1 MKISKARGI
10 LRRRSELTDAIEHLP
25 TVDDINQK
33 IEQNKKSHQ
42 DAMDEVLSRR
52 EKNTYEGMTL
62 SIERLDLIDELERIQ
77 KKIAEHDLKIKKCDD
92 EARQVERDRER
103 IEKESQ
109 ENHARLISFIDA
121 REKNKAELENALEEF
136 DKANDVAGAETAVNS
151 FEAKR
156 FITKQTAI
164 RNRAKRA
171 SLTFTRDEKAL
182 SKTRPHDIALFKSLV
197 EEFNRLDAQV
207 IGMEEGPER
216 DAIAA
221 KMSKLDRRITRLDKK
236 LNGKKKVSR

>member
-10 LRRRSELTDAIEHLP
+10 LRRRREITEALERLP
-25 TVDDINQK
+25 TVDDIHRK
-33 IEQNKKSHQ
+33 IEENK
-42 DAMDEVLSRR
+42 DAASAATVELL
-52 EKNTYEGMTL
+52 EKQVKVGIGGVDL
-62 SIERLDLIDELERIQ
+62 GLKRLDLIDELERI
-77 KKIAEHDLKIKKCDD
+77 KKRIAEYDQKIKAHDD
-92 EARQVERDRER
+92 QIKEMERERER
-103 IEKESQ
+103 IDKEA
-109 ENHARLISFIDA
+109 NDAHARLLAFIDA
-121 REKNKAELENALEEF
+121 REVNKAELESALADF
-136 DKANDVAGAETAVNS
+136 DKANNVDEAKSAINS

>member
-10 LRRRSELTDAIEHLP
+10 LRRRSELTDAIKHLP

-33 IEQNKKSHQ
+33 IEQNKKNHQ
-42 DAMDEVLSRR
+42 KAMDSILTRR
-52 EKNTYEGMTL
+52 ETNTHEGMTL
-62 SIERLDLIDELERIQ
+62 SIERLDLIDELERLQ
-77 KKIAEHDLKIKKCDD
+77 KKIAEYDLKIKECDD
-92 EARQVERDRER
+92 RTRQVERDREC

-109 ENHARLISFIDA
+109 ENHTRLLAFIDA
-121 REKNKAELENALEEF
+121 REKNKAELENALDEF

-156 FITKQTAI
+156 FIAKQTAI

-182 SKTRPHDIALFKSLV
+182 SKTRPHDIERFKEMV

-207 IGMEEGPER
+207 IATEEGPER

-221 KMSKLDRRITRLDKK
+221 KMSRLDRRITRLDKK
-236 LNGKKKVSR
+236 INGKKKVSR